1 MKNLNRRIGRLARRD
16 LRAFKKKAEPFFPN
30 TVRANPLEQII
41 VAIAVGLEVEPEI
54 EAGLA

>member
-1 MKNLNRRIGRLARRD
+1 VKNLNRRIGRLARRD

-30 TVRANPLEQII
+30 TVGVNPLEQII
-41 VAIAVGLEVEPEI
+41 VTIAVSLKVEPGI